1 MCPWARLFGHQNL
14 GAGGQ
19 TLIMGTDWRGVD
31 GRGAL
36 GIHASEAAVALD
48 RALSAGTLPA
58 AASAPGPVLGLAG
71 LVVETPQHPLIT
83 AFAEQ
88 FAVDVTQIDDL
99 MRAELAEAAGDRV
112 FPVVMAIYLGDWV
125 PRVRHALDALFAP
138 SAWSTPAPADGHRW
152 PAIEAFQQA
161 VARLDTLDPVTTEL
175 VRLRGAR
182 QHQCRLCQSLR
193 SRSALAAG
201 ADDATFAAVDDF
213 AASDLSDARK
223 AALSLTDAL
232 IWTPADVGEDVL
244 SGVRAHFAPA
254 QAVELVLDL
263 MRNAGNK
270 IAVALAADAPNVS
283 EGVEIY
289 DIGPDGTLTQGL
301 AAP

>member
-1 MCPWARLFGHQNL
+1 
-14 GAGGQ
+14 
-19 TLIMGTDWRGVD
+19 
-31 GRGAL
+31 
-36 GIHASEAAVALD
+36 
-48 RALSAGTLPA
+48 
-58 AASAPGPVLGLAG
+58 
-71 LVVETPQHPLIT
+71 
-83 AFAEQ
+83 
-88 FAVDVTQIDDL
+88 
-99 MRAELAEAAGDRV
+99 
-112 FPVVMAIYLGDWV
+112 V